1 MKREP
6 KFKTVVHFIE
16 EQIQNG
22 AFGLGDQIPSVNAL
36 RIRFGLSRSSIFL
49 AMEDL
54 KSRGIIEAE
63 PAVGYY
69 VRSTSIEVQK
79 KILLLFNELNA
90 FKEKIYRSL
99 VEELGSTA
107 SVDIMFHNYDR
118 RVFEALLREAEG
130 RYTSYVLM
138 PGKFTGLSTLLDHLQ
153 EQGKVY
159 LLDHFNDDIA
169 GRYPGV
175 RQDFYMD
182 TYDALLKNL
191 NSIRKYDT
199 LVLVQHEA
207 KEPEERYK
215 GIQQFAEE
223 FGFGSIFLPS
233 IQNSDLRRGILYIT
247 PNDRELACIIK
258 KAESQNLE
266 IGSDIGIISYNDTP
280 LKEVL
285 CGGITTLSTDFSQ
298 MGRTMAS
305 LINKH
310 SSNDNIP
317 TIRNPWMFCQRR
329 SL

>member
-90 FKEKIYRSL
+90 FKEKIYQSL

-215 GIQQFAEE
+215 GILQFAEE

-233 IQNSDLRRGILYIT
+233 IQNSDLHRGILYIT

-280 LKEVL
+280 LKEIL
-285 CGGITTLSTDFSQ
+285 CGGITTLSTDFTQ
-298 MGRTMAS
+298 MGKTMAS
-305 LINKH
+305 LIQEK
-310 SSNDNIP
+310 SKSENIP
-317 TIRNPWMFCQRR
+317 VIRNPWVFCQRR